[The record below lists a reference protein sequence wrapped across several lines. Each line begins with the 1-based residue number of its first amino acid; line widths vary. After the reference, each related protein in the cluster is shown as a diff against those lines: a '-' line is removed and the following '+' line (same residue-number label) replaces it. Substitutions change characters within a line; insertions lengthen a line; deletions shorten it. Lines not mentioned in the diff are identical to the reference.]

1 MLKLLYIRKVD
12 KMKHKITAVLHSK
25 NIYERKED
33 TTIAYCLIPIE
44 PNDGKAISLMKYD
57 IDLEEEYHKLI
68 IGMNYVIEY
77 DDDDVNTED
86 APEMSNG
93 LCPCTVDYT
102 DSLSPNNPIDRMYIV
117 LI

>member
-1 MLKLLYIRKVD
+1 MA
-12 KMKHKITAVLHSK
+12 KHKITAKLHSK

-57 IDLEEEYHKLI
+57 VNLEEEYNRLI
-68 IGMNYVIEY
+68 IDMDYVIEY
-77 DDDDVNTED
+77 DDDDMETED
-86 APEMSNG
+86 IPETSHG
-93 LCPCTVDYT
+93 LCPCTLDYT
-102 DSLSPNNPIDRMYIV
+102 GSLSPENPIDRLFIV

>member
-1 MLKLLYIRKVD
+1 
-12 KMKHKITAVLHSK
+12 MKHKITAKLHSK

-44 PNDGKAISLMKYD
+44 PDDGKAISLMKYD
-57 IDLEEEYHKLI
+57 VNLEEEHHKLI
-68 IGMNYVIEY
+68 IDMDYVIEY
-77 DDDDVNTED
+77 DDDEVVSTED

-93 LCPCTVDYT
+93 LCLCTVDYT
-102 DSLSPNNPIDRMYIV
+102 DSLSPNNPIDRMCIV

>member
-1 MLKLLYIRKVD
+1 MA
-12 KMKHKITAVLHSK
+12 KHKITAKLHSK

-33 TTIAYCLIPIE
+33 TTISYCLIPIE

-102 DSLSPNNPIDRMYIV
+102 DSLSPNNPIDRMCIV